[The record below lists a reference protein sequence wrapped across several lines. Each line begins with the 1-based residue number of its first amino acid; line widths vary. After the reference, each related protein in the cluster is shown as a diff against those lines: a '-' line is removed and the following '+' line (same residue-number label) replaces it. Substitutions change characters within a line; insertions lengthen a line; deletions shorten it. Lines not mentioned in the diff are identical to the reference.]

1 MTSRIAGNQVTR
13 RGGAQSFAQAQVRA
27 QVQVA
32 PSASAKSGPAN
43 AVYLLLLGLA
53 LALCLALP
61 QRGTAQEVIT
71 SHGFA
76 EFGALKY
83 PEGFA
88 HFDYVNPEAPK
99 GGELSI
105 SAVGTF
111 DSMNPFTRKGR
122 AGALASSHFES
133 LLVESYDE
141 PGSYYGLIAES
152 LEYPESQDWVIFN
165 LRPEARFSDG
175 SAVTAEDVV
184 FSHNLLLDQGLQS
197 YAEAVR
203 KRIPKAEA
211 LAPHQVKFYFSPDF
225 PRRAMITQVGGTPVF
240 SKAWFEADPENRRLD
255 EPRLDPGIGSGPYI
269 LDKAEINQRITYRRN
284 PDYWGKDLNVNI
296 GRHNYDAIRVEYFG
310 DAIAAMEGFKA
321 GVYTVRPENN
331 SKSWAT
337 SYDFDAVAR
346 GDVIKDEIPDGNV
359 PVANGFVMNLLRPK
373 FQDIRV
379 REALQLA
386 FNFEWTNESLQYGLF
401 RHRSSFWQDSDLE
414 AKGVPTG
421 RELEVLTALGDQID
435 PEILTSEPV
444 MAHASKPKRPN
455 DRRNLRR
462 AMKLLDEA
470 GWEVNSEGMRQNAAG
485 EVLKIEFLLDS
496 PTLERIVGPYVSN
509 LQAMG
514 IDAVLNRVDY
524 AQYTSRRREKDFDM
538 VSFAYPMSLE
548 PSTGLYQFFG
558 AEAHKFSVFNPAG
571 LADPAVDALIDNVV
585 DAKTQEELYSN
596 ARALDRVLR
605 AKRFMVPTWYLDVS
619 WIAHWKQYAYPANL
633 PPYDTGLL
641 DLWWVDAA
649 REAELKASGALR

>member
-1 MTSRIAGNQVTR
+1 MKTARAAARVRVKDRSNPL
-13 RGGAQSFAQAQVRA
+13 QAA
-27 QVQVA
+27 A
-32 PSASAKSGPAN
+32 ALA
-43 AVYLLLLGLA
+43 LGLILA
-53 LALCLALP
+53 LAAATLA
-61 QRGTAQEVIT
+61 QAEETIIK

-76 EFGALKY
+76 EFGELKY
-83 PEGFA
+83 PEGFT
-88 HFDYVNPEAPK
+88 HFDYVNPGAPK

-122 AGALASSHFES
+122 AGALSSDHFES

-165 LRPEARFSDG
+165 LRPEATFSDG
-175 SAVTAEDVV
+175 TPVTADDVV
-184 FSHNLLLDQGLQS
+184 FSHNILLDQGLKS

-211 LAPHQVKFYFSPDF
+211 LGPHQVKFYFSPDF

-255 EPRLDPGIGSGPYI
+255 EPRLDPGIGSGPYM
-269 LDKAEINQRITYRRN
+269 LESAEVNQRIVYKRN
-284 PDYWGKDLNVNI
+284 PDYWGADLNVNA
-296 GRHNYDAIRVEYFG
+296 GRHNYDSIRVEYFG

-321 GVYTVRPENN
+321 GVYTLRPENN

-337 SYDFDAVAR
+337 AYDFAAVDK
-346 GDVIKDEIPDGNV
+346 GQVIKGEIPDGNV
-359 PVANGFVMNLLRPK
+359 PAANGFVMNLLKSK

-401 RHRSSFWQDSDLE
+401 SHRSSFWQDSPLE
-414 AKGVPTG
+414 AKGLPEG
-421 RELEVLTALGDQID
+421 REKEVLEALGDQID
-435 PEILTSEPV
+435 PSILTSEPV
-444 MAHASKPKRPN
+444 MAHSSKASRPG
-455 DRRNLRR
+455 DRKNLRR

-470 GWEVNSEGMRQNAAG
+470 GWAVGDDGVRRNAEG
-485 EVLKIEFLLDS
+485 EVLKVEFLADS
-496 PTLERIVGPYVSN
+496 PTIERIVQPYISN
-509 LQAMG
+509 LRTMG
-514 IDAVLNRVDY
+514 VDAVLNRVDY
-524 AQYTSRRREKDFDM
+524 AQYTSRRREKEFDM
-538 VSFAYPMSLE
+538 ISHAYPMSLE
-548 PSTGLYQFFG
+548 PSTGLYQYFG
-558 AEAHKFSVFNPAG
+558 SEAHEYSVFNPAG
-571 LADPAVDALIDNVV
+571 LADPAVDTLIGNIVN
-585 DAKTQEELYSN
+585 AKTQEELRAH

-605 AKRFMVPTWYLDVS
+605 AKRFMVPTWYLDVN
-619 WIAHWKQYAYPANL
+619 WIAYWDMYRHPDNL

-641 DLWWVDAA
+641 DLWWIDAA
-649 REAELKASGALR
+649 REAELKAAGALR